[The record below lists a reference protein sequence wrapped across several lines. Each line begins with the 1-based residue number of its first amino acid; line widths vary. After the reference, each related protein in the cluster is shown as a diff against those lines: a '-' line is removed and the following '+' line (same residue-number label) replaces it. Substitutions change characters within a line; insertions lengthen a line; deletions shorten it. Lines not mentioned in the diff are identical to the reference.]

1 MPFWVY
7 LSHFAASLCSS
18 AYSRNEM
25 LTPNSPPVEMSME
38 RAVAFCSQLQ
48 FAGRL
53 VVAASNSPN
62 SVTLSGDADA
72 VSEAHE
78 LFRQQGLFA
87 RKLIVDIAYHSPH
100 MKLCAKP
107 YLTSLQA
114 CKIKYKMP
122 RPGCTW
128 ISSVHGFE
136 MDISSDPLDDSYW
149 LENLLNPVLYMEA
162 LEQAVLEHGPFNIAL
177 EIGPHAVLKGPTTQT
192 IEHLKQPALPY
203 CGVLKRGGC
212 DVSAFSAAL
221 GFVWTELGVSVLD
234 FPRYEAAMRQK
245 ERKKPCLLKD
255 LPSYPWDHEQIY
267 WKESRISKE
276 YRCRANPSHELLGV
290 RIDGT
295 STEFRWRN
303 ILRLTEM
310 PWLRGHKLQAEA
322 LFPAAGYCVM
332 AFEASRALWEG
343 RAVRLLE
350 LENLEIHRAIS
361 LAEDSLGT
369 EVLFSLTVV
378 QNSLDQ
384 PLGGGT
390 LILADFSCSACKA
403 DGTDTLRTIFTGML
417 RVQIGETLAN
427 LLPARL
433 HQETNRA
440 PVDLDRFYSCLS
452 GVGLDYTGSF
462 RGLSSADRRLFE
474 ASATAKRTPTSL
486 IIHPAL
492 LDVCFQAILVAYA
505 APGDEYVSRNCYIS
519 VTKEPC

>member
-1 MPFWVY
+1 
-7 LSHFAASLCSS
+7 
-18 AYSRNEM
+18 M
-25 LTPNSPPVEMSME
+25 LTLNSPTVEMSME
-38 RAVAFCSQLQ
+38 RAVAFCSQIR

-62 SVTLSGDADA
+62 SSTLSGDTDA
-72 VSEAHE
+72 VTEAQK

-87 RKLIVDIAYHSPH
+87 RKLMVDIAYHSPH

-107 YLTSLQA
+107 YLTSLLA
-114 CKIKYKMP
+114 CNIKYKMP

-136 MDISSDPLDDSYW
+136 MDISSDPLDDTYW

-162 LEQAVLEHGPFNIAL
+162 LEQAVLEHGPFDIAL
-177 EIGPHAVLKGPTTQT
+177 EIGPHAVLRGPTAQT
-192 IEHLKQPALPY
+192 IKHLTQPALPY

-221 GFVWTELGVSVLD
+221 GFVWTELGNSVVD
-234 FPRYEAAMRQK
+234 FPRYGVAMRQK
-245 ERKKPCLLKD
+245 EGTKPCLVKD

-267 WKESRISKE
+267 WKESRISRE
-276 YRCRANPSHELLGV
+276 YRCRAEPSHELLGV
-290 RIDGT
+290 RVDGT

-332 AFEASRALWEG
+332 ALEASRVLWEG

-350 LENLEIHRAIS
+350 VEDLEIYRAIS
-361 LAEDSLGT
+361 LVEDSPGT
-369 EVLFSLTVV
+369 EVVFSLTVAKKY
-378 QNSLDQ
+378 LDQ
-384 PLGGGT
+384 PLGEGT
-390 LILADFSCSACKA
+390 VLLADFSCSAGKTDGA
-403 DGTDTLRTIFTGML
+403 DSLRIIFTGVL
-417 RVQIGETLAN
+417 RVQIGEASTN
-427 LLPARL
+427 PLPARL
-433 HQETNRA
+433 HQETTRA

-462 RGLSSADRRLFE
+462 RGLLSANRRLFE
-474 ASATAKRTPTSL
+474 ASATAVRIPTSL
-486 IIHPAL
+486 MVHPAL
-492 LDVCFQAILVAYA
+492 LDVCFQAILVGYA
-505 APGDEYVSRNCYIS
+505 APGDEYVSLKCYSSIN
-519 VTKEPC
+519 KGLC